1 MLAEIITIG
10 DEILIG
16 QTIDTNSAWLG
27 ERLTSYGIEVVQI
40 SSINDKKENIIQAL
54 KDAEKRADV
63 ILITGGLGPTK
74 DDITK
79 HVLAEYFNSNL
90 VINEEALSNVKDRLQ
105 KRGIAMLQTNHDQ
118 ALVVANAIPIQN
130 SKGSAPGMY
139 FEEND
144 RIYISMP
151 GVPYEM
157 KAMMKSF
164 VFDRLNLSR
173 DTYAIVHQ
181 TLTVVG
187 VPESVLANTIEDIE
201 DTLPSYI
208 SLAYLPHLHIVRLRL
223 SAKSKEF
230 SEEHLGAEINTFFDR
245 IKARIGNVCYD
256 GDTPLGEH
264 IGQLLVRNNKTIG
277 TVESCSGG
285 FISHL
290 ITSVPG
296 SSAYYMGSIIA
307 YSYPA
312 KTAMLDVDAA
322 ILEQEGAVSEDVCRA
337 MAKNG
342 KTKLGVDYCIVST
355 GIAGPGGGMPGKP
368 VGLVYVGLA
377 KPNGEVVVD
386 KCQFRGT
393 RDQVVELTALYALN
407 MVRKHLS

>member
-27 ERLTSYGIEVVQI
+27 NRLTGYGIEVVQI
-40 SSINDKKENIIQAL
+40 STINDKRESIIHAL

-79 HVLAEYFNSNL
+79 HVLAEYFDSEL
-90 VINEEALSNVKDRLQ
+90 VINEEALENVKNRLQ

-118 ALVVANAIPIQN
+118 ALVVANATPIQN

-139 FEEND
+139 FEQNN
-144 RIYISMP
+144 RIYVSMP

-157 KAMMKSF
+157 KAMMDDY
-164 VFDRLNLSR
+164 VFDRLNKSR
-173 DTYAIVHQ
+173 DSYAIVYQ
-181 TLTVVG
+181 TLTVVS
-187 VPESVLANTIEDIE
+187 VPESVLANKIEDIE

-208 SLAYLPHLHIVRLRL
+208 SLAYLPHLHVVRLRL
-223 SAKSKEF
+223 SAKSKEL
-230 SEEHLGAEINTFFDR
+230 SEEQLSLEINTFFDR
-245 IKARIGNVCYD
+245 IKSRIGDVCYD
-256 GDTPLGEH
+256 GDTPLAEH
-264 IGQLLVRNNKTIG
+264 VGQLLVKNKKTIG
-277 TVESCSGG
+277 TVESCSGS

-290 ITSVPG
+290 ITSVAG

-312 KTAMLDVDAA
+312 KTAMLDVDAQV
-322 ILEQEGAVSEDVCRA
+322 LEQEGAVSEEVCRV
-337 MAKNG
+337 MAQNG
-342 KTKLGVDYCIVST
+342 QTKLGVDYCIVST

-368 VGLVYVGLA
+368 VGLVYIGLA
-377 KPNGEVVVD
+377 MPNGEVEVAQ
-386 KCQFRGT
+386 CQFRGT